1 MQRNDKIRAIVL
13 TAIVAG
19 ALMAS
24 MAFNNGCMKN
34 PDPELQLTPYQ
45 EARIVYNGAAKA
57 YLAYYD
63 AQPAAKQPELFEKVG
78 KLFLDADDVL
88 KKWKKAETGGQPV
101 LESVGLWATLLEKIT
116 AALEGYGVK
125 IGG

>member
-1 MQRNDKIRAIVL
+1 MHRSDKKRAILLAV
-13 TAIVAG
+13 IVAG

-24 MAFNNGCMKN
+24 MAFNNGCMRN

-63 AQPAAKQPELFEKVG
+63 AQPAEKRPELYEEVG

-88 KKWKKAETGGQPV
+88 KKWKKAEESGQSV
-101 LESVGLWATLLEKIT
+101 LENVELWATLLEKIT
-116 AALEGYGVK
+116 AALDRYGVE